1 MDSRSDVLLQ
11 PRVWGKWLKIL
22 HSSNFWA
29 TNYNLKVFYL
39 LEQWIFKSAIFS
51 LLPKHFNNSN
61 FHWPNVLS
69 QPIRN
74 QLSYHH
80 GLSNFGVRTSETI
93 YFFFKHCFFFFFFYR
108 FLCGFQH
115 HHPQFFLKE
124 FTCFT
129 KPTRPSHIVL
139 LIFTL

>member
-1 MDSRSDVLLQ
+1 MHGLKKWCALTAE
-11 PRVWGKWLKIL
+11 GKWLKIL

-39 LEQWIFKSAIFS
+39 LEQWIFKSAIFW

-93 YFFFKHCFFFFFFYR
+93 YFFFKHCVFFFFTDFYVVFNITTLNFFSKN
-108 FLCGFQH
+108 LH
-115 HHPQFFLKE
+115 
-124 FTCFT
+124 
-129 KPTRPSHIVL
+129 VL
-139 LIFTL
+139 QNPLDRAILYY

>member
-93 YFFFKHCFFFFFFYR
+93 YFFFKHCFFFFFFLPI
-108 FLCGFQH
+108 FMWFSTS
-115 HHPQFFLKE
+115 P
-124 FTCFT
+124 
-129 KPTRPSHIVL
+129 PS
-139 LIFTL
+139 IFSQRIYMFYKTH